1 MSNSDVTNDNS
12 SSLFCFG
19 NHLDYPEQQL
29 EERFLMSPAGVYISY
44 SLALMGNIAH
54 PVT

>member
-1 MSNSDVTNDNS
+1 MTTAVAYFVLGITWII
-12 SSLFCFG
+12 LTK
-19 NHLDYPEQQL
+19 QL